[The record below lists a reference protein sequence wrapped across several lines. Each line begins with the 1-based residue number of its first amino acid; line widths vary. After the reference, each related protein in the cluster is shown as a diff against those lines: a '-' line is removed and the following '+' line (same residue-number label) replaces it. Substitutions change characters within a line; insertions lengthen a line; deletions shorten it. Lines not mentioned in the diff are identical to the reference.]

1 MKSRIDGSFI
11 FTLFLGLF
19 VLICLIYARDFPDS
33 LQIAT
38 NLAGYIT
45 LALICVLLAGTFHPE
60 ILYWTETALQDLWG
74 TGGQNEGAAD
84 AAAEKAPPWPAVL
97 KSMGYAVGFLLFSFL
112 FGFFV
117 GPPIF
122 LATYLIAEAKVRPL
136 WAILAGVI
144 ATAILDTGMMM
155 VHVEVWA
162 GIIPE
167 IFEGYIGGSIL
178 PPL

>member
-1 MKSRIDGSFI
+1 MKSRIDGSFR

-38 NLAGYIT
+38 NLAGYTT
-45 LALICVLLAGTFHPE
+45 LALICVLLAGTFYPE
-60 ILYWTETALQDLWG
+60 ILHWTETALQDLWG
-74 TGGQNEGAAD
+74 AGGQDKGAAD
-84 AAAEKAPPWPAVL
+84 TVAEETPPWPAVL

-122 LATYLIAEAKVRPL
+122 LATYLIAEANVRPL

-144 ATAILDTGMMM
+144 ATAILDKAMMM

-167 IFEGYIGGSIL
+167 IIEGYLGGSIL

>member
-19 VLICLIYARDFPDS
+19 VLVSLIFARDFPDS

-38 NLAGYIT
+38 NLAGYTT
-45 LALICVLLAGTFHPE
+45 LALICVLLAGAFYPE

-74 TGGQNEGAAD
+74 ASGQDKGAVD
-84 AAAEKAPPWPAVL
+84 AVAEEAPPWPAVL
-97 KSMGYAVGFLLFSFL
+97 KSIGYAVGFLLFSFL

-117 GPPIF
+117 VPPIF

-155 VHVEVWA
+155 VYVEVWA

-167 IFEGYIGGSIL
+167 ILEGYIGGAIM

>member
-11 FTLFLGLF
+11 FTVFLGLF
-19 VLICLIYARDFPDS
+19 VLVCLIFARDLHDT

-38 NLAGYIT
+38 KLAGYTT
-45 LALICVLLAGTFHPE
+45 LALICVLLAGTFYPE
-60 ILYWTETALQDLWG
+60 ILHWTETALQDLWG
-74 TGGQNEGAAD
+74 AGGQDKGAAD
-84 AAAEKAPPWPAVL
+84 TVAEETPPWPAVL
-97 KSMGYAVGFLLFSFL
+97 KSMGYAVGFLLLSFL

-144 ATAILDTGMMM
+144 ATAILDKAMMM

-167 IFEGYIGGSIL
+167 ILEGYIGGSIL

>member
-19 VLICLIYARDFPDS
+19 VLVCLIFARDFPDS

-38 NLAGYIT
+38 NLAGYTT
-45 LALICVLLAGTFHPE
+45 LALICVLLAGAFYPE
-60 ILYWTETALQDLWG
+60 ILHWTETALQDLWG
-74 TGGQNEGAAD
+74 ASGQDKGAAD
-84 AAAEKAPPWPAVL
+84 AVAEEAPPWPAVL
-97 KSMGYAVGFLLFSFL
+97 KSIGYAVGFLLFSFL

-117 GPPIF
+117 VPPIF

-155 VHVEVWA
+155 VYVEVWA

-167 IFEGYIGGSIL
+167 IFEGYIGGAIM

>member
-19 VLICLIYARDFPDS
+19 VLICLIFARNLHDT
-33 LQIAT
+33 LQIAI
-38 NLAGYIT
+38 NLAGYTT
-45 LALICVLLAGTFHPE
+45 LALICVLLAGTFYPE
-60 ILYWTETALQDLWG
+60 ILQWTETALQDLWG
-74 TGGQNEGAAD
+74 AGGQNEG

-97 KSMGYAVGFLLFSFL
+97 KTMGYAVGFLLFSFL

-122 LATYLIAEAKVRPL
+122 MATYLIAEAKVRPL
-136 WAILAGVI
+136 WAILAGMI

>member
-1 MKSRIDGSFI
+1 MKTRIDGSFI

-19 VLICLIYARDFPDS
+19 VLICLIFARDLPDT

-38 NLAGYIT
+38 NLAGYTT

-60 ILYWTETALQDLWG
+60 ILHWTETALQDLWG
-74 TGGQNEGAAD
+74 ASGRDEGVVNVV
-84 AAAEKAPPWPAVL
+84 AEEAPPWPAVL
-97 KSMGYAVGFLLFSFL
+97 RSIGYAVGFLLFSFL

-167 IFEGYIGGSIL
+167 ILEGYLGGAIM

>member
-1 MKSRIDGSFI
+1 MKSRIDGSFV

-19 VLICLIYARDFPDS
+19 VLTCLVYARDFPDS

-38 NLAGYIT
+38 NLTGYTT
-45 LALICVLLAGTFHPE
+45 LALICVLLVGAFHPQ
-60 ILYWTETALQDLWG
+60 ILRWTETTLQDLWG
-74 TGGQNEGAAD
+74 ASGRDEGAVD
-84 AAAEKAPPWPAVL
+84 AAAEEAPPCTAVL
-97 KSMGYAVGFLLFSFL
+97 KSIGYALGFLLLSFL

-136 WAILAGVI
+136 WAILAGII
-144 ATAILDTGMMM
+144 ATAILATGMIM

-167 IFEGYIGGSIL
+167 ILEGYIGGAIM

>member
-1 MKSRIDGSFI
+1 MKSRIDGAFI

-19 VLICLIYARDFPDS
+19 VLICLIFARDLPDT

-45 LALICVLLAGTFHPE
+45 LALICVLLVGTFHSE
-60 ILYWTETALQDLWG
+60 ILYWTETTLQDLWG
-74 TGGQNEGAAD
+74 ASGKDKSVVEVV
-84 AAAEKAPPWPAVL
+84 AEETPPWPAVL

-122 LATYLIAEAKVRPL
+122 LATYLIVEAEVRPL

-167 IFEGYIGGSIL
+167 IFEGYIGGAIL

>member
-19 VLICLIYARDFPDS
+19 VLICLIFARDLHDT

-38 NLAGYIT
+38 NLAGYTT
-45 LALICVLLAGTFHPE
+45 LALICVLLAGTFYPE
-60 ILYWTETALQDLWG
+60 ILHWTETALQDLWG
-74 TGGQNEGAAD
+74 AGGQNEGAAG

>member
-19 VLICLIYARDFPDS
+19 VLVCLIYARDFPDS

-38 NLAGYIT
+38 NLAGYTT
-45 LALICVLLAGTFHPE
+45 LALICVLLAGAFYPE
-60 ILYWTETALQDLWG
+60 ILHWTETALQDLWG
-74 TGGQNEGAAD
+74 ASGQDKGAVD
-84 AAAEKAPPWPAVL
+84 AVAEEAPPWPAVL
-97 KSMGYAVGFLLFSFL
+97 KSIGYAVGFLLFSFL

-117 GPPIF
+117 VPPIF

-155 VHVEVWA
+155 VYVEVWA

-167 IFEGYIGGSIL
+167 IFEGYIGGAIM